1 MPCHVLQL
9 GPVPPPEGGVSRNL
23 FAIRERLI
31 ADGNRC
37 SVVATAK
44 STTEMTDKD
53 VHYPRSPIE
62 LVRTIRSLDTDIIH
76 LHIGGEVTTRVLLM
90 AFAVAALGRGRK
102 VMTMHSGGFP
112 RSDIA
117 RSASRQ
123 SLASRVFRRFDHM
136 IAVNSEIADVFE
148 KFGVAENK
156 HSVILPFSPSTPD
169 SNLALPHDIAEFAA
183 KHSPLL
189 VAVGGLEDVY
199 EPLFQINAMP
209 EIRRYFP
216 NAGLIIVGD
225 GPLRT
230 QAESAITDDVM
241 LTGNIEHAVTIK
253 LIDAADV
260 MLRTTRFDGDA
271 ISVREALHL
280 GTPVVATSAAP
291 RPDGV
296 HLIDDLD
303 ASVLAD
309 AVAAALSQPPPD
321 TPQSNTASPIDA
333 VIELYSELI
342 SSRN

>member
-1 MPCHVLQL
+1 MPLHVAQL
-9 GPVPPPEGGVSRNL
+9 GPVPPPEGGVSRNM

-31 ADGNRC
+31 ADGHRC

-44 STTEMTDKD
+44 STAELSEPD

-62 LVRTIRSLDTDIIH
+62 LIQTIRSLDTDIVH
-76 LHIGGEVTTRVLLM
+76 LHIGGAVTTRVLLM
-90 AFAVAALGRGRK
+90 SMAVATFGRGKK

-117 RSASRQ
+117 KAASRR
-123 SLASRVFRRFDHM
+123 SLASRVFRRFDHI
-136 IAVNSEIADVFE
+136 IAVNSEIDDVFE

-156 HSVILPFSPSTPD
+156 HSVILPFSPSKPD
-169 SNLALPHDIAEFAA
+169 PNVALPHDIAEFAA

-209 EIRRYFP
+209 EIRRHFP

-225 GPLRT
+225 GPLRP
-230 QAESAITDDVM
+230 QVEAAITDAVM
-241 LTGNIEHAVTIK
+241 LAGNIEHAVTIK

-280 GTPVVATSAAP
+280 GTPVVATDTAP

-296 HLIDDLD
+296 ELIDELHPQKLTDAIKRALDNEIPKASSDTNSSIDEVIDLYD
-303 ASVLAD
+303 RL
-309 AVAAALSQPPPD
+309 L
-321 TPQSNTASPIDA
+321 
-333 VIELYSELI
+333 
-342 SSRN
+342 